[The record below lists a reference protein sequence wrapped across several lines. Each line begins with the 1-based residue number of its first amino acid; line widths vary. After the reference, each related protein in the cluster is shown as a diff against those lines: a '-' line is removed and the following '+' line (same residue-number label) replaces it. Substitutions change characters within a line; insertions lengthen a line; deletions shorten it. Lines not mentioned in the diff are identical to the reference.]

1 MSSFTFHIERDY
13 GPFDQREYALEVTY
27 SVSRYSPA
35 TYLQPEEGGEVE
47 ILSVTLD
54 GEEFDLTAAEEDA
67 LQTQAEE
74 EAARHLAEE
83 AADYADWQYEQYRD
97 RMHDAMSIKGDSAQ
111 SMEQSNG

>member
-1 MSSFTFHIERDY
+1 MTQTFTFHIERDY
-13 GPFDQREYALEVTY
+13 GPFDQRPYALEVTY

-35 TYLQPEEGGEVE
+35 TYLEPSEGGEVE

-74 EAARHLAEE
+74 EAARHLADE

-97 RMHDAMSIKGDSAQ
+97 RKMMDSW
-111 SMEQSNG
+111 GGVT